1 MYSSATWLREGAV
14 KAYVAIG
21 MAVLGVQLGSAACA
35 ARADSG
41 STPSGDPYGF
51 DAQACAGMQG
61 RRFGDTR
68 IIAAT
73 LARPPYTVR
82 WMGST
87 RVAQANVPFC
97 RLEAYASPATRSHVG
112 IEIWLPVRTF
122 WNGRFLGVGAG
133 GSMGDVNR
141 VDMAAGVN
149 RGFAVVATDNG
160 HRSPGPRDANQWAL
174 GEPERIVDFG
184 HRAQHVATM
193 AGKAAT
199 RAFYGRTP
207 DFSYFFGCS
216 QGGQKGMMAAQRYPE
231 DYDGIVAG
239 APVYSWA
246 NLMTQQAWSVRAL
259 TETPRS
265 SLSVKQM
272 QALQDAALKR
282 CAAAHDVIV
291 DPRQCVFDPAELA
304 CPRADDATCL
314 LPEQVVS
321 ARKMYAGPSTSNGR
335 PLHAGFARGGE
346 RAWEQLYG
354 AVSADGAVG
363 GGSWLGVYRYMA
375 LDDPTFTLPQL
386 DFDRDP
392 ALAKSKLGPHLD
404 SDDPDL
410 DDFAKRGGKLIV
422 FHGWS
427 DQQTPAG
434 ASLDYRDAVLA
445 RSRAGDV
452 DRYYRLFMVPGMPHC
467 LPEMSSPTSTP
478 PALGPN
484 LYLFADNAAGVPF
497 TPRNDALTALQYWV
511 ERDVAP
517 ESFDVRIRHDAAGLS
532 ARTVLSCAE
541 PRVPRYLGNGD
552 PLDPAHWRCE
562 NRTEGSAR

>member
-1 MYSSATWLREGAV
+1 M

-21 MAVLGVQLGSAACA
+21 MAVLGVQLGSASSP

-41 STPSGDPYGF
+41 STPSGDPYAF
-51 DAQACAGMQG
+51 DAEACAGMQG

-68 IIAAT
+68 IVAAT

-87 RVAQANVPFC
+87 RIAQANVPFC
-97 RLEAYASPATRSHVG
+97 RLEAYASPATRSHIG
-112 IEIWLPVRTF
+112 IEIWLPVRAF

-160 HRSPGPRDANQWAL
+160 HRSPGPRDANHWAL

-184 HRAQHVATM
+184 HRAQHVATI

-207 DFSYFFGCS
+207 DFAYYFGCS

-259 TETPRS
+259 TETPHS
-265 SLSVKQM
+265 ALSVEQM

-282 CAAAHDVIV
+282 CAAAHGVIV
-291 DPRQCVFDPAELA
+291 DPRQCAFDPAELA
-304 CPRADDATCL
+304 CPRADDDTCL

-321 ARKMYAGPSTSNGR
+321 ARKMYAGPSTSERASAARGVRARRRAGLGATVRRRECRRRGR
-335 PLHAGFARGGE
+335 GRQLAGRLSLHGAGRSHLHACRNSTSIANR
-346 RAWEQLYG
+346 R
-354 AVSADGAVG
+354 SP
-363 GGSWLGVYRYMA
+363 SR
-375 LDDPTFTLPQL
+375 
-386 DFDRDP
+386 
-392 ALAKSKLGPHLD
+392 
-404 SDDPDL
+404 
-410 DDFAKRGGKLIV
+410 
-422 FHGWS
+422 
-427 DQQTPAG
+427 
-434 ASLDYRDAVLA
+434 SLDRIST
-445 RSRAGDV
+445 RTI
-452 DRYYRLFMVPGMPHC
+452 
-467 LPEMSSPTSTP
+467 PTSTISP
-478 PALGPN
+478 SV
-484 LYLFADNAAGVPF
+484 AA
-497 TPRNDALTALQYWV
+497 
-511 ERDVAP
+511 
-517 ESFDVRIRHDAAGLS
+517 S
-532 ARTVLSCAE
+532 
-541 PRVPRYLGNGD
+541 
-552 PLDPAHWRCE
+552 
-562 NRTEGSAR
+562 